1 MPNGNLE
8 LISITALSALLMLA
22 IWHDWRIRKIP
33 NTVLLWGVLT
43 ALILALTPRGIGLM
57 SALMGGLTGFL
68 VFLLLYVFKM
78 VGAGDVKLIATVGLF
93 VGWPETV
100 EICVAILLAGGCLA
114 LAWGLYTQN
123 LIIVLNN
130 LRAGLT
136 ELIHAGRWPSPGRP
150 LISRVSSERIPY
162 ALAVGLG
169 TAAFYVTRTS

>member
-1 MPNGNLE
+1 MPKGNLE
-8 LISITALSALLMLA
+8 LINITALSVLLMLA
-22 IWHDWRIRKIP
+22 IWYDWRIRKIP

-43 ALILALTPRGIGLM
+43 ALILSLTPRGIGLL
-57 SALMGGLTGFL
+57 SALLGGLTGFL
-68 VFLLLYVFKM
+68 VFLLLYMFKM

-93 VGWPETV
+93 VGWPETAK
-100 EICVAILLAGGCLA
+100 ICLAILLAGGCLA
-114 LAWGLYTQN
+114 LAWGLYTLN
-123 LIIVLNN
+123 LIIVLKN
-130 LRAGLT
+130 LHAGLT